1 MLSLKFKLFLGL
13 LFIIACF
20 CLPFVASIDIDA
32 QDDIFK
38 GIFTKI
44 DAEDKG
50 DNTSKIKDIFDPLY
64 DGSDG
69 IEKFIDPEAT
79 PIIIESG
86 VYVKSLG
93 QFDYMK
99 NSFFINF
106 YIWWLLDK
114 DVKYSPEETIEIT
127 NAQEYTRLWGAR
139 DTIGNKTRVQ
149 ARFFGTINQN
159 WDMKYFPFDRQKIR
173 LSLED
178 NIGNINYV
186 KFIPIPNNSKLS
198 SDVVLRGW
206 TLVRFDFIQEPHLYN
221 TNFGNIDHPE
231 SIASRLNIIFEL
243 KRDGWSI
250 FFVYFIGYIASLLL
264 CLLTYFVP
272 KRYFAE
278 TITLCLG
285 AIFAGMGNKYQ
296 LDQSI
301 SDVNTVGVSLS
312 GVATICTF
320 MVILV
325 TTVNVVM
332 THTIYSYGKLNLSYW
347 ISNSVLFILIL
358 VYGTVLGTAL
368 QLAVHS

>member
-1 MLSLKFKLFLGL
+1 MLSLKSKLFLGV
-13 LFIIACF
+13 LFIIVCF
-20 CLPFVASIDIDA
+20 SLSFFISIEIDA
-32 QDDIFK
+32 QDDLSNRMI
-38 GIFTKI
+38 TKI
-44 DAEDKG
+44 DAEDKN
-50 DNTSKIKDIFDPLY
+50 DDKSKINDIFDPLY
-64 DGSDG
+64 DGSEG
-69 IEKFIDPEAT
+69 IEKVIDPEAT
-79 PIIIESG
+79 PVIVESG

-93 QFDYMK
+93 QFDYVR

-106 YIWWLLDK
+106 YIWWLIDK
-114 DVKYSPEETIEIT
+114 DAKYSPEETIEIT
-127 NAQEYTRLWGAR
+127 NAQQYTRLWGAR

-149 ARFFGTINQN
+149 ARLFGTINQN

-178 NIGNINYV
+178 NIGDINHV

-206 TLVRFDFIQEPHLYN
+206 TVVRFDFIQEPHQYS
-221 TNFGNIDHPE
+221 TNFGDSVNTN
-231 SIASRLNIIFEL
+231 SVSSRLNIIFEL
-243 KRDGWSI
+243 KRDGWQI
-250 FFVYFIGYIASLLL
+250 FFVYFIGYIAALFL
-264 CLLTYFVP
+264 CGLTYFVP

-301 SDVNTVGVSLS
+301 SDVNVSGISLS

-325 TTVNVVM
+325 TTINVVM

-347 ISNSVLFILIL
+347 ISYSVLFILTL